1 LLPYFPLLESIHTTM
16 SLPSPTT
23 NRSGVPMQM
32 DPKELEAM
40 DVSGDGDCVLLLL
53 ALLSKSLEAPI

>member
-1 LLPYFPLLESIHTTM
+1 
-16 SLPSPTT
+16 
-23 NRSGVPMQM
+23 MQM